1 MIVKGNTLV
10 YRPILIL
17 FVRENEHSI
26 LVTPL
31 IPVTTHVYSKRKV
44 YISIKQTK
52 KRQTEESG
60 PDKTV

>member
-1 MIVKGNTLV
+1 MIVKGNALV
-10 YRPILIL
+10 YRPIYIN
-17 FVRENEHSI
+17 FVCERENEHSI

-44 YISIKQTK
+44 YISIK